1 MVGQTI
7 SHYKITGKLGGGR
20 MGVVYKAEDT
30 WLSPQVATEVLPS
43 CYIQDPQRLE
53 SRR

>member
-1 MVGQTI
+1 MVDQTI
-7 SHYKITGKLGGGR
+7 THYKITEKLGGGR
-20 MGVVYKAEDT
+20 MGVAYKAEDA

-43 CYIQDPQRLE
+43 RFIQDPQQLE